1 MFDYLWSKTIATI
14 LWPLHVLPTKFV
26 YKEIGSAIGIQKTA
40 KSRGG
45 SLPTHIEKFYG
56 TIGLEV
62 QNGYGLIETSPC
74 VTGRQPYY
82 NVYNSLFRSV
92 FEIYRY
98 GSVCFFLVALS
109 ETDFRFRHHCFVPC
123 FKSIDLDLFV
133 LFVCFLCTF
142 ASGIQKRIS
151 SSPKAIK
158 LIVFSFIRISLA
170 YTELI
175 MRVSCFLIQRFT
187 VTFR

>member
-1 MFDYLWSKTIATI
+1 MDVFVVVLVGCFGKERNSGSARFHQQ
-14 LWPLHVLPTKFV
+14 WPLFCSQLL
-26 YKEIGSAIGIQKTA
+26 YYSY
-40 KSRGG
+40 
-45 SLPTHIEKFYG
+45 SLLHRFLSQIDTLFPSPYCT

-74 VTGRQPYY
+74 VAGRQPYY

-98 GSVCFFLVALS
+98 GSVCFFWLL
-109 ETDFRFRHHCFVPC
+109 FRRLISGLDITVSFRV
-123 FKSIDLDLFV
+123 SNLLIYLFV

-151 SSPKAIK
+151 ASPNAIK

-170 YTELI
+170 
-175 MRVSCFLIQRFT
+175 
-187 VTFR
+187 